1 MKSFLSRSTP
11 TLIATLLWC
20 STACVAQTSDGSP
33 SSLSA
38 LNTKGLLGDSADA
51 KDFGKLPTNIT
62 SDTLTLNAKTRIFT
76 YKGNVTVTQGDM
88 TLLSKVV
95 EGSYSEKNEIQK
107 IVARGDVIITKAE
120 IKATSQLATYD
131 AIAGIITL
139 TENPQLQQGE
149 SVLIADRIKVYV
161 KENRSQ
167 AEGNV
172 RVTFVKKDMPN
183 TAAAPATPPKTEAQ
197 ITPVASGTPPSS
209 SAVTTNLEPAAP
221 TQAEA
226 TATPKSAPTP
236 KQTTKKEQ
244 KKSSKT
250 TQSKK
255 SAKKAATKKK

>member
-1 MKSFLSRSTP
+1 MKVFISH
-11 TLIATLLWC
+11 TLPALVAALLWC
-20 STACVAQTSDGSP
+20 ATPCAAQNSDNSA
-33 SSLSA
+33 SSLSS
-38 LNTKGLLGDSADA
+38 LNTKGLLGDSADT

-131 AIAGIITL
+131 AVAGIITL

-161 KENRSQ
+161 RENRSQ

-183 TAAAPATPPKTEAQ
+183 AAPAGTPAAKTEVQ
-197 ITPVASGTPPSS
+197 PS
-209 SAVTTNLEPAAP
+209 PA
-221 TQAEA
+221 A
-226 TATPKSAPTP
+226 TATPQATPTSTP
-236 KQTTKKEQ
+236 KQATKSDQKKKSKTSQSKKTSKKTTTKK
-244 KKSSKT
+244 K
-250 TQSKK
+250 
-255 SAKKAATKKK
+255 

>member
-1 MKSFLSRSTP
+1 MKVFVSH
-11 TLIATLLWC
+11 TLPALVAALLWC
-20 STACVAQTSDGSP
+20 AAPCAAQNSDNSA
-33 SSLSA
+33 SSLSS
-38 LNTKGLLGDSADA
+38 LNTKGLLGDSADT

-131 AIAGIITL
+131 AVAGIITL

-161 KENRSQ
+161 RENRSQ

-183 TAAAPATPPKTEAQ
+183 AAPA
-197 ITPVASGTPPSS
+197 GTPAVQPS
-209 SAVTTNLEPAAP
+209 PA
-221 TQAEA
+221 A
-226 TATPKSAPTP
+226 TATPQATPTSTP
-236 KQTTKKEQ
+236 KQATKSDQKKKSKTSQSKKTSKKTTTKK
-244 KKSSKT
+244 K
-250 TQSKK
+250 
-255 SAKKAATKKK
+255 

>member
-1 MKSFLSRSTP
+1 MKAFFSYTIP
-11 TLIATLLWC
+11 TALAALLWC
-20 STACVAQTSDGSP
+20 GVSCVAQNSDSSA
-33 SSLSA
+33 SSLSS
-38 LNTKGLLGDSADA
+38 LNSKGLLGDSAET

-88 TLLSKVV
+88 TLVSKVV

-131 AIAGIITL
+131 AVAGIITL

-161 KENRSQ
+161 RENRSQ

-183 TAAAPATPPKTEAQ
+183 AAPA
-197 ITPVASGTPPSS
+197 ASP
-209 SAVTTNLEPAAP
+209 
-221 TQAEA
+221 
-226 TATPKSAPTP
+226 TPKSETEANVAATPTPAVTPTPAP
-236 KQTTKKEQ
+236 KQTAKSDQKTKSKATPS
-244 KKSSKT
+244 KKTAKKT
-250 TQSKK
+250 T
-255 SAKKAATKKK
+255 TKKK